1 MPEICLEEDNVPTNY
16 QPIELGD
23 YVPNQSE
30 ILFCEMHRQDAQR
43 LCVSCRKL
51 MQTPWSNADNQICEM
66 VNDFLNNF
74 AKIVKQIMNHVNFSH
89 VYQEGLSDTF
99 GMLLQKYIVRKF
111 LYESIYPANTYHHIQ
126 TFRRNMENILYVLKH
141 KREEVCKMGVNNNNE
156 SLEGTAFANAMNKYD
171 GTSLNP
177 GIESTEWK
185 DMQACVIGVK
195 GIATTNAESSQRNS
209 DEMTKRMLETFES
222 VRTDD
227 TELSDNEKNYIKNDV
242 VFDNVQTTK
251 GQPNET
257 IQNSYETNLTNDLE
271 FLKYAKIGREIRAFA
286 NENNSNDNAE
296 THPQRMSKDEYYLG
310 IAEAVS
316 KRSNCLRLHYGSV
329 IVNNDRII
337 STGYNGAPRKVKSCM
352 ERGECY
358 RIKNNIPHFSSY
370 DKCFSVHSEQNAL
383 IHGNYEDMIGGTL
396 YLVGIKPDGTYNE
409 NTDCCDI
416 CKRMIRNAQISRV
429 VMATGPNTY
438 KIAYP
443 QTDWFQFKDE
453 E

>member
-1 MPEICLEEDNVPTNY
+1 
-16 QPIELGD
+16 
-23 YVPNQSE
+23 
-30 ILFCEMHRQDAQR
+30 
-43 LCVSCRKL
+43 
-51 MQTPWSNADNQICEM
+51 
-66 VNDFLNNF
+66 
-74 AKIVKQIMNHVNFSH
+74 
-89 VYQEGLSDTF
+89 
-99 GMLLQKYIVRKF
+99 
-111 LYESIYPANTYHHIQ
+111 
-126 TFRRNMENILYVLKH
+126 
-141 KREEVCKMGVNNNNE
+141 MGVNSNNE

-177 GIESTEWK
+177 GIESTEWR
-185 DMQACVIGVK
+185 DMQACVIGVN
-195 GIATTNAESSQRNS
+195 GIPTTNAEPSQCNVN
-209 DEMTKRMLETFES
+209 EMTKRMLKTFES

-242 VFDNVQTTK
+242 VSTD
-251 GQPNET
+251 
-257 IQNSYETNLTNDLE
+257 
-271 FLKYAKIGREIRAFA
+271 
-286 NENNSNDNAE
+286 DNAE

>member
-1 MPEICLEEDNVPTNY
+1 
-16 QPIELGD
+16 
-23 YVPNQSE
+23 
-30 ILFCEMHRQDAQR
+30 
-43 LCVSCRKL
+43 
-51 MQTPWSNADNQICEM
+51 
-66 VNDFLNNF
+66 
-74 AKIVKQIMNHVNFSH
+74 
-89 VYQEGLSDTF
+89 
-99 GMLLQKYIVRKF
+99 
-111 LYESIYPANTYHHIQ
+111 
-126 TFRRNMENILYVLKH
+126 
-141 KREEVCKMGVNNNNE
+141 MGVNINNE
-156 SLEGTAFANAMNKYD
+156 SLEGTAFANAMRKYD
-171 GTSLNP
+171 GTNLNP
-177 GIESTEWK
+177 GIESNEWK
-185 DMQACVIGVK
+185 EMQACVIGVT
-195 GIATTNAESSQRNS
+195 GERTTNAEPHQVNS
-209 DEMTKRMLETFES
+209 NDAMTKRILNTFES
-222 VRTDD
+222 ARMDD
-227 TELSDNEKNYIKNDV
+227 TELSENEKNYAKNDV
-242 VFDNVQTTK
+242 VCENVQTTK

-257 IQNSYETNLTNDLE
+257 IQNFDYNSIMIDPAIQDYT
-271 FLKYAKIGREIRAFA
+271 KIGLKNHTFA
-286 NENNSNDNAE
+286 NENNTNDNTE

-383 IHGNYEDMIGGTL
+383 IHSNYEDMIGGTL

>member
-1 MPEICLEEDNVPTNY
+1 
-16 QPIELGD
+16 
-23 YVPNQSE
+23 
-30 ILFCEMHRQDAQR
+30 
-43 LCVSCRKL
+43 
-51 MQTPWSNADNQICEM
+51 
-66 VNDFLNNF
+66 
-74 AKIVKQIMNHVNFSH
+74 
-89 VYQEGLSDTF
+89 
-99 GMLLQKYIVRKF
+99 
-111 LYESIYPANTYHHIQ
+111 
-126 TFRRNMENILYVLKH
+126 
-141 KREEVCKMGVNNNNE
+141 MGVNSNNE

-185 DMQACVIGVK
+185 DMQACVIGVN
-195 GIATTNAESSQRNS
+195 GIPTTNAEPSQRNVN
-209 DEMTKRMLETFES
+209 EMTKHIENNLNNDPALQEYAKIGLKNHTF
-222 VRTDD
+222 VNT
-227 TELSDNEKNYIKNDV
+227 
-242 VFDNVQTTK
+242 QTTD

-257 IQNSYETNLTNDLE
+257 LQNFDNNSIQIDPALQ
-271 FLKYAKIGREIRAFA
+271 KYAKIGREIRAFA
-286 NENNSNDNAE
+286 NENTTNDNVE

-438 KIAYP
+438 KVAYP